1 MRPYVMDLGSTN
13 GTYINSERQEAQR
26 YIELL
31 EKDVLRFGYS
41 SREFVL
47 MHDQMA

>member
-1 MRPYVMDLGSTN
+1 MDLGSTN
-13 GTYINSERQEAQR
+13 GTYINKERIEHTR
-26 YIELL
+26 YVELL

-47 MHDQMA
+47 MNADGV